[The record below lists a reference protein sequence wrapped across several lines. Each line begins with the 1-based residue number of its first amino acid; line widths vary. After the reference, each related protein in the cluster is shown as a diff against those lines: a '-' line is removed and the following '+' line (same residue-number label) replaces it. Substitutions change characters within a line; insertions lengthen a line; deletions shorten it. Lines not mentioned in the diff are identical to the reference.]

1 MAKKPSNNWRKANK
15 QTKARY
21 LISLAFTI
29 IFFAIMMATVAV
41 LIMLVEKCQTWVE
54 AEKAA
59 YLLDPTKSWL
69 SRHYDSFNDVILG
82 STAPTY
88 YSLLVEKGV
97 EGFSW
102 FMLST
107 YNPYSLI
114 PYIVIPLSAIGF
126 LTSFGFAIMR
136 YRALFPPKQKVKKQ
150 KGSKKGG
157 K

>member
-1 MAKKPSNNWRKANK
+1 MAKKPSSNWRKANK

-21 LISLAFTI
+21 LISLSFAI
-29 IFFAIMMATVAV
+29 EFFIIMMATIAV
-41 LIMLVEKCQTWVE
+41 LIMLVENCQTWVE
-54 AEKAA
+54 QQKAA
-59 YLLDPTKSWL
+59 YLVDPNSSWL
-69 SRHYDSFNDVILG
+69 SRHYDSFDDVILG

-88 YSLLVEKGV
+88 YSLLTEKGV

-136 YRALFPPKQKVKKQ
+136 HRALFPPKEKVKKQ